1 MASRRGTAVHEAT
14 ELIDLGSM
22 PDDDPEIDGYV
33 NAYLDFLLDYQPK
46 WEYIEWVGHYKG
58 DYDGLEFCGTV
69 DRAGRVGD
77 EFWVLDIKTTAS
89 PTKENYIATCCQTTA
104 YAMMLEANF
113 SCDRKILYLKKDGSY
128 RLVDCDEKEAE
139 LGFDSYY
146 LFTNLCKTRNYIDC
160 IKERKKRNGKK
171 KTDKSSDPAERDSGQ
186 TE

>member
-22 PDDDPEIDGYV
+22 PDDDPEIDGYI

-46 WEYIEWVGHYKG
+46 WEYIEWIGHYE
-58 DYDGLEFCGTV
+58 DFAMEYCGTV

-89 PTKENYIATCCQTTA
+89 PTKENYIATCCQTRA
-104 YAMMLEANF
+104 YAMMLEANY

-146 LFTNLCKTRNYIDC
+146 LFTNLCTIRNYIDK
-160 IKERKKRNGKK
+160 IKERKKRNDNKG
-171 KTDKSSDPAERDSGQ
+171 TQEDR
-186 TE
+186 